1 MVARRRLLS
10 VEEFPGWFLYVFGIV
25 ELVAGWPWARGVGA
39 VAIALGLLDHARGV
53 WRAWGEADKY
63 EWKTDR

>member
-1 MVARRRLLS
+1 
-10 VEEFPGWFLYVFGIV
+10 VFGIV
-25 ELVAGWPWARGVGA
+25 ELIAGWPWARGVGA
-39 VAIALGLLDHARGV
+39 VVIALGFLDHARGV

>member
-10 VEEFPGWFLYVFGIV
+10 VEELPGWILYVFGIV
-25 ELVAGWPWARGVGA
+25 ELIAGWPWARGVGA
-39 VAIALGLLDHARGV
+39 VAIALGFLDHARGV